1 MSVTLEFHLRPT
13 DPAVSLGDHLFR
25 ICRRFCEFFFDDAAY
40 PCLVNVMALG
50 HGFMWTKDIPVRD
63 AADAFGRLGGNS
75 ARTTSSLLA
84 FCYHKDAWTRMSN
97 VIKVLVFCRAG
108 PEIPLQTCFPRA
120 IFAWGE
126 RAPGGLFGTVP
137 PC

>member
-97 VIKVLVFCRAG
+97 VLLTRSLSVVLDLDFQSRRG
-108 PEIPLQTCFPRA
+108 FIS
-120 IFAWGE
+120 GE
-126 RAPGGLFGTVP
+126 KLDPS
-137 PC
+137 